1 MWSSAAVDYLLQCLV
16 CVRGEQYNL
25 IIISRYIKKI
35 CEHNISDDKGKKP
48 QNILLMFCRQ
58 QHSEV
63 YVNEQDF
70 STELLSLMIY
80 FLD

>member
-1 MWSSAAVDYLLQCLV
+1 MWSSAAVDSLLQCLV

-25 IIISRYIKKI
+25 IIISQYIKNI
-35 CEHNISDDKGKKP
+35 CEHNISDDKGKTP
-48 QNILLMFCRQ
+48 PEHFVDVCRQ
-58 QHSEV
+58 HHSEV